1 MSEADSTTPPNEFSA
16 PRKREMSVP
25 EDLIRYITGQ
35 VHGRSMLADLRVAP
49 IGRSVRLD
57 AFGHHFRIFQRMTT
71 TSFRATSFRADVI
84 RADVIRPT
92 SLIVSAEFVVHRKR
106 APPIWVSP
114 GSITNGDRGFQARLA
129 SIESAAF

>member
-1 MSEADSTTPPNEFSA
+1 MSEEDITTPPNEFSA
-16 PRKREMSVP
+16 PRKREMPVP

-71 TSFRATSFRADVI
+71 TSFRVDVI
-84 RADVIRPT
+84 RADVINSVRWIRNASKKST
-92 SLIVSAEFVVHRKR
+92 SHLGQ
-106 APPIWVSP
+106 P
-114 GSITNGDRGFQARLA
+114 GQHYER
-129 SIESAAF
+129 